1 MVNRTTLAEKLG
13 MTPRTSVLLQKAKG
27 LGLADASA
35 LELLAVSR
43 GCWHYRQPE
52 MPGLLTVE
60 ESRFTNEELA
70 IALLSPSQPYSPHTI
85 RLGAAMLGAADNRA
99 EELISLAKAEGC
111 ETPVRYI
118 AKAGL
123 HFEPNNRL
131 WHELLAKLPQTRQP
145 EEGVFPH
152 RTRFVSST
160 GFTRTG
166 RGNVTIW
173 IRPRA
178 DLALADG

>member
-1 MVNRTTLAEKLG
+1 MNRTTLAEKLG
-13 MTPRTSVLLQKAKG
+13 MPPRTSVLLQKAKG
-27 LGLADASA
+27 LGLSDVSA

-52 MPGLLTVE
+52 MPDPLTVE
-60 ESRFTNEELA
+60 ETQFTNEELA

-85 RLGAAMLGAADNRA
+85 RLGAAMLGAAVNRA
-99 EELISLAKAEGC
+99 ETLLSLAKAEGC
-111 ETPVRYI
+111 EIAVRYI
-118 AKAGL
+118 ANAGL
-123 HFEPNNRL
+123 QFEPNNSL
-131 WHELLAKLPQTRQP
+131 WHELLAKLSQTPDP
-145 EEGVFPH
+145 EEGIFPH
-152 RTRFVSST
+152 PTRFVSST
-160 GFTRTG
+160 GFTRAG